1 MLKACALTKNNA
13 DVQVLDRHVPL
24 ALGLRI

>member
-1 MLKACALTKNNA
+1 MLKECALTKNNA